1 MFPRIASK
9 RRPKWFIQP
18 CEEVFRSTCSG
29 VGYFAGM
36 KRFLIVLLLFI
47 SCSVSAQQVTGHWYG
62 VGKVAMPGEFS
73 SYLGEIKLKQKG
85 TAVTGQ
91 LQYYFRDSLFTVN
104 LNGTFN
110 SNTRRLNFK
119 PAAFI
124 YYLSRD
130 TRNSIDCMLE
140 GRFTLVV
147 SRNESVL
154 NGAFESDEAH
164 KYTSPSIQFRFRY
177 STDTTEVIREVLEEE
192 EEEMNEVVAVDTV
205 TAVAPVVQRDSL
217 PTLPDN
223 REKVYVKDIEVRSTQ
238 LRLEVYDNGSIDYDS
253 VSLYLNNIQILPK
266 SKLDHKAIRR
276 TIQLD
281 STLAFNELSMF
292 AENLGMI
299 PPNTAAL
306 ILYDGNTRHE
316 LILTSD
322 LNNTATIRI
331 RRKKE

>member
-1 MFPRIASK
+1 
-9 RRPKWFIQP
+9 
-18 CEEVFRSTCSG
+18 
-29 VGYFAGM
+29 M

-47 SCSVSAQQVTGHWYG
+47 SFTATSQQVTGHWYG
-62 VGKVAMPGEFS
+62 VGKVGMPGEFS
-73 SYLGEIKLKQKG
+73 SYLGELKLKQKG
-85 TAVTGQ
+85 NVVTGQ
-91 LQYYFRDSLFTVN
+91 LQYYFRDSLFTLN

-154 NGAFESDEAH
+154 NGSFESDEAH

-177 STDTTEVIREVLEEE
+177 STDTAAVLREVEEYNDE
-192 EEEMNEVVAVDTV
+192 IAEDLNSVVPIDTIAVV
-205 TAVAPVVQRDSL
+205 TPVEQMDSL
-217 PTLPDN
+217 PTLPTN
-223 REKVYVKDIEVRSTQ
+223 REKVYVKDIEVRSNQ

-281 STLAFNELSMF
+281 TTLAFNELSMH

-331 RRKKE
+331 RRKKQ